1 MNNLIFWII
10 VCSWLIPLG
19 IRMYNR
25 SRARRI
31 QHGDFRAP
39 EYPQQNL
46 PGPGY
51 PQQDYR
57 GQDHTGQG
65 YPSQNYPSQNFPSQG
80 YPGQGNPGQGYPGQG
95 YPGQGYPGQ
104 GYPGQGYSGQG
115 YPGYPSERA
124 VIRPVDDAP
133 QSGPPSSPSSPSTFP
148 AAGGSEP
155 QGYRA
160 RKLAELDA
168 KFSNGE
174 IAMEDYM
181 RQRGDIMNG

>member
-57 GQDHTGQG
+57 GRHRGQDHTGQG

-80 YPGQGNPGQGYPGQG
+80 YPGQGNPGQGY
-95 YPGQGYPGQ
+95 
-104 GYPGQGYSGQG
+104 SGQG
-115 YPGYPSERA
+115 YPGYPSEPA